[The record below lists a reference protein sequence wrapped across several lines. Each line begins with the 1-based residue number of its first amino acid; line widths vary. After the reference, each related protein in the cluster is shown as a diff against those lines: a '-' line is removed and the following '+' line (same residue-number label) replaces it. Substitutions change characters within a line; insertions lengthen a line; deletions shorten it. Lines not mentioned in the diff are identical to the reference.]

1 MTHDAPRP
9 PRAVRDRRGA
19 RGPAS
24 AALALGA
31 LGVVFGDIGTSP
43 LYAMQTV
50 FARDAERP
58 VAVSAAD
65 VTGVVSLVFWTIT
78 IVVTVQYVTLIMRAD
93 NDGEGGIMALIAL
106 LRRLGRAGGRTVVP
120 ALAALGIVGASLFF
134 GDSIITPAISVLS
147 AVEGL
152 EVVEPSVS
160 DLVVPIAVA
169 ILVALFALQ
178 RFGTA
183 TVGRV
188 FGPIMLVWFA
198 VLAVAGIHGITQEPK
213 ILRALSPTYAID
225 FFARDGLTAFLS
237 LGGVVLTVTGAEALY
252 ADLGHFG
259 RRPIRRAWLVAVFPA
274 LVLNYFGQGA
284 VLVEHPAAAS
294 NPFYLLMPHWA
305 RLPMV
310 FLATA
315 ATVIASQAV
324 ITGAFSVTKQ
334 AVRLGYLPRLRIEH
348 PSEHEGQ
355 IYVPVVN
362 WILLTAVLVLVFAFE
377 RSSKLAAAY
386 GIAVTGTIGITTL
399 LFFVVAHVRW
409 HRPLWQ
415 LAPLAAVLLLIDVA
429 FLGAN
434 LTKIPSGGWL
444 PLLVAAAVCTVLF
457 TWQKGRGIV
466 THNREELEGPLR
478 EFVEEL
484 RSADPPVRRVPGT
497 AVFLNRG
504 ERTTP
509 LAMRANVQF
518 NHTLHEDVVVLTIET
533 QPVPHVPPAE
543 RLEVS
548 DLGFRDD
555 GISLVKARFGFHET
569 PNVPEV
575 LRAADE
581 HGLESPLDVET
592 ASYFVSRVELK
603 PGDAPTMSRWRK
615 RVFLATARLASD
627 PIEYFVLP
635 SDRTVLLG
643 AQVEL

>member
-1 MTHDAPRP
+1 MTHDAPR
-9 PRAVRDRRGA
+9 RRGA

-188 FGPIMLVWFA
+188 FGPIMVVWFA

-362 WILLTAVLVLVFAFE
+362 WILLTAALVLVFAFE

-466 THNREELEGPLR
+466 TRNREELEGPLR

-533 QPVPHVPPAE
+533 QPVPRVPPAE

-603 PGDAPTMSRWRK
+603 PGGAPTMSRWRK